1 MIFELL
7 PAEILTIIDAIS
19 TAVLA
24 IITYYYAK
32 ETRLIRKTAQHP
44 SFSLESTLHTLDTN
58 GESASSYKLS
68 FVNNGLPANDIRV
81 DCSWGRGNHH
91 LTTNDHSFVTKKF
104 YIMSLSAGS
113 RTILDDIAIED
124 IVNRGEYLLISVT
137 CKDGRG
143 EIYNTKLDIDFQSI
157 SSENRKIAYQN
168 NQLKNE
174 KGSDI

>member
-1 MIFELL
+1 MVSELL

-44 SFSLESTLHTLDTN
+44 SFSLESTLHSLDNN
-58 GESASSYKLS
+58 GDSSSSYKLS
-68 FVNNGLPANDIRV
+68 LTNNGLPANDIRV
-81 DCSWGRGNHH
+81 DCSWGTRNHP
-91 LTTNDHSFVTKKF
+91 LTTNDHCLVTKKF

-113 RTILDDIAIED
+113 RTILDDVAIVD
-124 IVNRGEYLLISVT
+124 IVNRGEYLVVSVT

-157 SSENRKIAYQN
+157 SSENRKIAYQQPTEN
-168 NQLKNE
+168 RE
-174 KGSDI
+174 G